1 MEETIKKG
9 IEEFGDKIRNARI
22 RYSSQGIHDTQIYFT
37 KSFIK
42 TYTINIL
49 KAQNKE
55 LRKEKRTMR
64 AAEETGSDVGAG
76 YTIGFNRALKD
87 QIERNNKIINNLSK

>member
-9 IEEFGDKIRNARI
+9 IEEFGDKIRNVRI

-42 TYTINIL
+42 TYTQNIL

-55 LRKEKRTMR
+55 LEEKIKVVNSLLYNLSDEMRGEIRGYEKLIKE
-64 AAEETGSDVGAG
+64 
-76 YTIGFNRALKD
+76 
-87 QIERNNKIINNLSK
+87 NNKIINNL

>member
-9 IEEFGDKIRNARI
+9 IEEFGDKIRNVRI

-42 TYTINIL
+42 TYTQNIL

-55 LRKEKRTMR
+55 LEEKIKVVNSLLYNLSDEMRGEIRGYEKLIKE
-64 AAEETGSDVGAG
+64 
-76 YTIGFNRALKD
+76 
-87 QIERNNKIINNLSK
+87 NNKIIDNL